1 MPCGVAPGRIPREA
15 RWFWYPRLLLL
26 VLLHDALVGLRA
38 GVNLILQRVC
48 LANHIVKEYEA
59 YHRVE
64 IELVR
69 EMLCVAIFGLVGLV
83 KMNPQIE
90 DDVLMKAIEQT
101 LRLDMAPIEAGEG

>member
-1 MPCGVAPGRIPREA
+1 MWGGARARPRET
-15 RWFWYPRLLLL
+15 RRFWCPRPLLL

-38 GVNLILQRVC
+38 GVDLVLQRVC
-48 LANHIVKEYEA
+48 LANHIAKECEA

-90 DDVLMKAIEQT
+90 GDVLMKVIEQT
-101 LRLDMAPIEAGEG
+101 LRLDMAPIEKGEG